1 MTDYISR
8 EAFLER
14 IDGIWDCADM
24 VFEPNDHCCRADDCA
39 SCKWVETKNAIR
51 KIAANFP
58 AADVREVKRG
68 KWSVHEIYKHEMSY
82 GTTAYEPVYKCS
94 ACGNLMESYLRYDEP
109 IMPEDADFPRFCP
122 NCGADMRPQPPK
134 EE

>member
-1 MTDYISR
+1 MTDYIER
-8 EAFLER
+8 EAAIEAMYELCNKDQRQIFTREQLL
-14 IDGIWDCADM
+14 AL
-24 VFEPNDHCCRADDCA
+24 DD
-39 SCKWVETKNAIR
+39 V
-51 KIAANFP
+51 P

-109 IMPEDADFPRFCP
+109 IMPEDADFPRYCP
-122 NCGADMRPQPPK
+122 NCGADMR
-134 EE
+134 EES

>member
-1 MTDYISR
+1 MSEYIDR
-8 EAFLER
+8 EAAKKNFNRGHTVQSLCER
-14 IDGIWDCADM
+14 GATTLGD
-24 VFEPNDHCCRADDCA
+24 VFALILDE
-39 SCKWVETKNAIR
+39 V
-51 KIAANFP
+51 P

-134 EE
+134 EET